1 MLDTKDNENLT
12 MRLLFKGEFK
22 IPHSVHI
29 FSYQSKQ
36 ESDMKY
42 PQLLDHSVMQDLS
55 QSYI

>member
-12 MRLLFKGEFK
+12 MHLLFKEEFK
-22 IPHSVHI
+22 IPHSVYI
-29 FSYQSKQ
+29 FSCQSIQ

-42 PQLLDHSVMQDLS
+42 PQLLDHSVMQDVL